1 MANKKKGGGVGYKAV
16 AFLEHAGKRLLGDEI
31 LGAVR
36 KRAVHHITPAHMRP
50 GMASPASF
58 AKGGK
63 VKKTG
68 QAKVHAGEVVLTKK
82 TVTHLKKLLK

>member
-1 MANKKKGGGVGYKAV
+1 MAKKKGGGMGYKAV

-36 KRAVHHITPAHMRP
+36 KRAVHHITPAHQR
-50 GMASPASF
+50 ASPASY

-63 VKKTG
+63 VRKTG
-68 QAKVHAGEVVLTKK
+68 LAKVHKGEVVLTSKE
-82 TVTHLKKLLK
+82 VAHLKKVLK

>member
-1 MANKKKGGGVGYKAV
+1 MARKGKGGVGYKAV

-36 KRAVHHITPAHMRP
+36 KRAVHHITPAHMR
-50 GMASPASF
+50 ATPASY

-68 QAKVHAGEVVLTKK
+68 LARVHKGEVVLTGKE
-82 TVTHLKKLLK
+82 VAHLKKVLK

>member
-1 MANKKKGGGVGYKAV
+1 MAGKKGGHAGYKAV
-16 AFLEHAGKRLLGDEI
+16 AFLKHAGKQLLGDEI

-36 KRAVHHITPAHMRP
+36 KRAVHHITPAHMR
-50 GMASPASF
+50 GVASPASF

-68 QAKVHAGEVVLTKK
+68 HAKVHKGEVVLTKK
-82 TVTHLKKLLK
+82 SVSHLKKILQ

>member
-1 MANKKKGGGVGYKAV
+1 MKKKGVGYKAV

-36 KRAVHHITPAHMRP
+36 KRAVHHITPAHMR
-50 GMASPASF
+50 AAPASF

-63 VKKTG
+63 VKRTG
-68 QAKVHAGEVVLTKK
+68 LAKVHAGEVVLTKK
-82 TVTHLKKLLK
+82 SVAHLKKALK

>member
-1 MANKKKGGGVGYKAV
+1 MAPKKKGGVGYKAV

-36 KRAVHHITPAHMRP
+36 KRAVHHITPAHMR
-50 GMASPASF
+50 ATPASF

-63 VKKTG
+63 VRKTG
-68 QAKVHAGEVVLTKK
+68 MAKVHAGEVVLTKK
-82 TVTHLKKLLK
+82 SVSHLKKILK

>member
-1 MANKKKGGGVGYKAV
+1 MAKKKGGVGYKAV

-36 KRAVHHITPAHMRP
+36 KRAVHHITPAHMR
-50 GMASPASF
+50 ASPPSY

-63 VKKTG
+63 VKRTG
-68 QAKVHAGEVVLTKK
+68 LAKVHKGEVVLTKK
-82 TVTHLKKLLK
+82 SAGALKKLLK

>member
-1 MANKKKGGGVGYKAV
+1 MAKKKGGVGYKAV

-36 KRAVHHITPAHMRP
+36 KRAVHHITPAHQR
-50 GMASPASF
+50 MATPASF

-63 VKKTG
+63 VRRTG
-68 QAKVHAGEVVLTKK
+68 HAKVHAGEVVLTKK
-82 TVTHLKKLLK
+82 TVGALKKILK

>member
-1 MANKKKGGGVGYKAV
+1 MAGKKKGGVGYKAV

-36 KRAVHHITPAHMRP
+36 KRAVHHITPAHMRQ
-50 GMASPASF
+50 ATPASF

-68 QAKVHAGEVVLTKK
+68 RALVHKGEVVLTKK
-82 TVTHLKKLLK
+82 SVGHLKKLLA

>member
-1 MANKKKGGGVGYKAV
+1 MANKKKGGGIGYKAV
-16 AFLEHAGKRLLGDEI
+16 AFLEHAGKRLLGDDI

-36 KRAVHHITPAHMRP
+36 KRAVHHITPAHMR
-50 GMASPASF
+50 GMATPASF

-68 QAKVHAGEVVLTKK
+68 RALVHKGEVVLTKK
-82 TVTHLKKLLK
+82 SVAHLKKVLK

>member
-1 MANKKKGGGVGYKAV
+1 MAKKGKGGVGYKAV

-36 KRAVHHITPAHMRP
+36 KRAVHHITPAAQR
-50 GMASPASF
+50 ASPASY

-63 VKKTG
+63 VKRTG
-68 QAKVHAGEVVLTKK
+68 LAKVHKGEVVLTKK
-82 TVTHLKKLLK
+82 SVAQLKRVLA

>member
-1 MANKKKGGGVGYKAV
+1 MANKKKGGMGYKAV

-36 KRAVHHITPAHMRP
+36 KRAVHHITPAHMR
-50 GMASPASF
+50 ATPASY

-68 QAKVHAGEVVLTKK
+68 LARVHKGEVVLTGKE
-82 TVTHLKKLLK
+82 VAHLKKVLK